1 MSWFEP
7 IELVIKLYNDGDNE
21 GCVAQVESI
30 LNDSLPPCPRVRCH
44 ILLGHARD
52 DWYEVETA
60 PFRAENYLAHWRL
73 HRPAAGTAA
82 RARRERLEK
91 EIRDLLDD
99 LAEELRSW
107 RPDDWYGH
115 QLFWTEADAQDRNA
129 AITEA
134 LKEWYGE
141 QVEGED
147 AEEEAAEEAVDEEE
161 DIVEQAE
168 DEEEEGVEQPKD
180 DEGNTVK
187 QSQGEAEKVAE
198 RAEGEDEKV
207 AKQVEDEGK
216 VAAEQAEGKEQMAA
230 EQIEDEEQNA
240 IDL

>member
-1 MSWFEP
+1 M
-7 IELVIKLYNDGDNE
+7 
-21 GCVAQVESI
+21 
-30 LNDSLPPCPRVRCH
+30 RCH
-44 ILLGHARD
+44 ILLGHAPD
-52 DWYEVETA
+52 NWYEAETA
-60 PFRAENYLAHWRL
+60 RFRAENYLAHWHL
-73 HRPAAGTAA
+73 HRPAAGTPA

-99 LAEELRSW
+99 LAEELKSW
-107 RPDDWYGH
+107 RPDDWYEH

-147 AEEEAAEEAVDEEE
+147 AEEEAAEEPEGEEE
-161 DIVEQAE
+161 NIT
-168 DEEEEGVEQPKD
+168 K
-180 DEGNTVK
+180 
-187 QSQGEAEKVAE
+187 GEAEKVAE

-216 VAAEQAEGKEQMAA
+216 VAAEQAEGKE
-230 EQIEDEEQNA
+230 
-240 IDL
+240 